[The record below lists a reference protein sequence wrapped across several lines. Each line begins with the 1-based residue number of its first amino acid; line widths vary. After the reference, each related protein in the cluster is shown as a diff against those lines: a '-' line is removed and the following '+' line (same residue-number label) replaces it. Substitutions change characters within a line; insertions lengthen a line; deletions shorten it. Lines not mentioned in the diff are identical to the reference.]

1 MGSLSKATNKAE
13 FENWAKDKG
22 TRLFLTEKGDGST
35 VVASYKNGKL
45 VAITTRG
52 DGTEGEDITPNAV
65 QLRNVVRDLASGFT
79 GEIRGEAIMRLSVF
93 KSVFEPLGYKNAR
106 NGATGKLRDQKDSGL
121 LKHLEVMWFDVIPQ
135 GKSGLKTE
143 ADKFSFLMN
152 NGLSTVGFASLEPL
166 TSAQVWEQFAVYDDG
181 KRGQL
186 DYEIDGLVVKVFDL
200 ALQEELGLVGGRPK
214 GGVAIKF
221 PSMRKGTPLEDVI
234 WQCGSTGRHT
244 PVAVLEPVNL
254 AGVTIV
260 NASLHNVDQIAK
272 LGIAIGDIVLVQ
284 RNNDVIPQVVGLVEK
299 GAKRRK
305 IEPPEKCVVCNEKLT
320 NDGAYLVCANANCGG
335 KTHGKLMTWVEE
347 TKIMQIGPANV
358 GSLIEHGI
366 TTPVDLYKATKADLE
381 AAFGSAKLGERALNN
396 IAATKTLPLDV
407 VLSALSIP
415 TLGTTNG
422 KRIAEHFGTLKAVL
436 SATKDDIG
444 KVPGIKTNAVKIH
457 GGLQENRK
465 LIEELASI
473 LTITE
478 PTKAPAG
485 GKLEGKSF
493 CITGTLSRERDEV
506 HEWIRKNGGTV
517 KSGVSKGLSY
527 LVTNTPNSDSSKN
540 AKADSLGIPKITEA
554 QLYELVEPR
563 ASSHG

>member
-1 MGSLSKATNKAE
+1 
-13 FENWAKDKG
+13 
-22 TRLFLTEKGDGST
+22 
-35 VVASYKNGKL
+35 
-45 VAITTRG
+45 
-52 DGTEGEDITPNAV
+52 
-65 QLRNVVRDLASGFT
+65 
-79 GEIRGEAIMRLSVF
+79 
-93 KSVFEPLGYKNAR
+93 
-106 NGATGKLRDQKDSGL
+106 
-121 LKHLEVMWFDVIPQ
+121 
-135 GKSGLKTE
+135 
-143 ADKFSFLMN
+143 
-152 NGLSTVGFASLEPL
+152 
-166 TSAQVWEQFAVYDDG
+166 
-181 KRGQL
+181 
-186 DYEIDGLVVKVFDL
+186 
-200 ALQEELGLVGGRPK
+200 
-214 GGVAIKF
+214 
-221 PSMRKGTPLEDVI
+221 
-234 WQCGSTGRHT
+234 
-244 PVAVLEPVNL
+244 
-254 AGVTIV
+254 
-260 NASLHNVDQIAK
+260 
-272 LGIAIGDIVLVQ
+272 
-284 RNNDVIPQVVGLVEK
+284 
-299 GAKRRK
+299 
-305 IEPPEKCVVCNEKLT
+305 
-320 NDGAYLVCANANCGG
+320 
-335 KTHGKLMTWVEE
+335 MTWVEE